1 MCELCPCQSLR
12 RVTGIRLGSAKAT
25 VAACIE
31 GLEGELIRKDTHDRP
46 GFGLVNSSTTMI
58 FRGFVFLSYFIFDV
72 GICVRNLI

>member
-1 MCELCPCQSLR
+1 M
-12 RVTGIRLGSAKAT
+12 
-25 VAACIE
+25 AACIE

-58 FRGFVFLSYFIFDV
+58 FRGFVFFILFYFIFDV